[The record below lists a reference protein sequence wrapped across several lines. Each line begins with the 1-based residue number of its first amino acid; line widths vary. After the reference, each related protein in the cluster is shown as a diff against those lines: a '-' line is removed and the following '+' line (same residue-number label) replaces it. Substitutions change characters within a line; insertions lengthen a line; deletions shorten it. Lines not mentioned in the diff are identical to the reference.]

1 MWRHF
6 TYRSF
11 HLVPGLLHKAIPP
24 EPPGRDLEALPEP
37 GAGVFWPASLVSSRD
52 SNNPNLLVP
61 SCVLPPITTRA
72 SSSDLRDPG
81 GRPGHP
87 CPSTLPCT
95 AIHCPPGHLGTA
107 PVLLLGSAWE
117 RWSTTSVLSPDSS
130 QNCQTHEAPDTS
142 CISLQPSCS
151 CAKLNSSSG
160 GQASF
165 PKRCTAPVTAP
176 RAPPSV
182 SATHRH
188 PCEGVCLLWSNILSS
203 QCEWVDLTPNF
214 SLHADMT
221 WWGNA
226 SFQLKRT

>member
-6 TYRSF
+6 AYRSF

-37 GAGVFWPASLVSSRD
+37 AAGVFWPTSLVSSRD

-87 CPSTLPCT
+87 CPSTLLCT
-95 AIHCPPGHLGTA
+95 SIHCPPGHLGTA
-107 PVLLLGSAWE
+107 PVLLLRSAWE

-130 QNCQTHEAPDTS
+130 QNCQTHKASDTS

-151 CAKLNSSSG
+151 CAKLNSSST
-160 GQASF
+160 QSQSSRQDQSH
-165 PKRCTAPVTAP
+165 KRQLPE
-176 RAPPSV
+176 SQ
-182 SATHRH
+182 HRRITTY
-188 PCEGVCLLWSNILSS
+188 S
-203 QCEWVDLTPNF
+203 
-214 SLHADMT
+214 
-221 WWGNA
+221 
-226 SFQLKRT
+226 